1 MNTQIKG
8 PKMYRWAGI
17 FVMFF
22 AMTVFL
28 VPKIQAADEV
38 AYRATYHTIKVEMKE
53 VGDVPGHI
61 IGVTEHAG
69 LGFFTKGPGS
79 GEIATRTSTSHF
91 DTVKGKGTFTTDV
104 VYTFR
109 DGSTQSTRSI
119 GTITPVD
126 GGKRSVSEGTYEVSG
141 GTGRFAGLT
150 GKGTWKA
157 ERLGPR
163 ETGSD
168 GYVDAIGT
176 VEKKMS
182 MNERPVMEATG
193 APSFGTEDWIGPE
206 EQGPVVAVKSPSFGT
221 EDWTGTMESSEA
233 LGAGAIPEPA
243 SEKLNLDDYNPD

>member
-1 MNTQIKG
+1 MNTKIKG

-193 APSFGTEDWIGPE
+193 R
-206 EQGPVVAVKSPSFGT
+206 SP
-221 EDWTGTMESSEA
+221 
-233 LGAGAIPEPA
+233 L
-243 SEKLNLDDYNPD
+243 